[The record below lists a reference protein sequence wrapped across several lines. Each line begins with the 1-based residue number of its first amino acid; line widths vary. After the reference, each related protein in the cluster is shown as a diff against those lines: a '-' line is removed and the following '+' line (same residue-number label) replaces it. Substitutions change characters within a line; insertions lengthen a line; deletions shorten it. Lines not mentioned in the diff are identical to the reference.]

1 MPATRLR
8 RAATLLVP
16 LLIIAT
22 IAAVPYARTPSHER
36 AWTADG
42 DRLAAVTR
50 EGRRVTIANV
60 RNARY
65 RSVTD
70 SDVRWEERSILLDDL
85 ESVWVMVE
93 PFRDHPSIGHTILS
107 FGFAGGS
114 YLALSMEV
122 RREVGEE
129 YGVWSGMLGTF
140 ELMPLVADER
150 DVFGLR
156 ANHRLDNVYLYPLR
170 LTREERE
177 RVLLA
182 ALAAVE
188 ARRAAPAFYHT
199 LTSNCTTN
207 MVAVLRAARPDLL
220 PAWHTSYILPSSF
233 DRLLLERGL
242 VEGAADLDIGVARA
256 AFRINERAAG
266 GADTLP
272 DFSRRIRAAA
282 APVTPT
288 AGPHGPST

>member
-1 MPATRLR
+1 MMPP
-8 RAATLLVP
+8 RAATRRRIAVVFSLVP
-16 LLIIAT
+16 LLIIGT
-22 IAAVPYARTPSHER
+22 VAAVPYTRTPTHDR

-42 DRLAAVTR
+42 DRLAEVTR
-50 EGRRVTIANV
+50 DGSRITIGNV

-65 RSVTD
+65 RSTTD
-70 SDVRWEERSILLDDL
+70 YDARWEERTVRLDEL

-93 PFRDHPSIGHTILS
+93 PFREHPSIGHTILS
-107 FGFAGGS
+107 FGFSDGQ

-122 RREVGEE
+122 RREPGEE
-129 YGVWSGMLGTF
+129 YGVWRGMLGAF

-156 ANHRLDNVYLYPLR
+156 ANHRLDDVYLYPLR
-170 LTREERE
+170 LTAAERE

-182 ALAAVE
+182 ALGVIERVAAK
-188 ARRAAPAFYHT
+188 PAFYHT

-207 MVAVLRAARPDLL
+207 MVEILRAARADLL
-220 PAWHTSYILPSSF
+220 PAWHASYLLPSSF

-242 VEGAADLDIGVARA
+242 AATDLDLDAARTS
-256 AFRINERAAG
+256 FRINERASN

-272 DFSRRIRAAA
+272 DFSRRIRA
-282 APVTPT
+282 
-288 AGPHGPST
+288 HDSRS